1 MRVNHF
7 GVYIGIL
14 VVFGY
19 AWLSVMK
26 FRECVVRFCVYK
38 FFVGKV

>member
-1 MRVNHF
+1 MESF
-7 GVYIGIL
+7 GVYLGTS

-26 FRECVVRFCVYK
+26 FRECVVRFVCV
-38 FFVGKV
+38 

>member
-1 MRVNHF
+1 MF
-7 GVYIGIL
+7 IGIL

-26 FRECVVRFCVYK
+26 FHECCEILCVQVLCRECL
-38 FFVGKV
+38 VGV